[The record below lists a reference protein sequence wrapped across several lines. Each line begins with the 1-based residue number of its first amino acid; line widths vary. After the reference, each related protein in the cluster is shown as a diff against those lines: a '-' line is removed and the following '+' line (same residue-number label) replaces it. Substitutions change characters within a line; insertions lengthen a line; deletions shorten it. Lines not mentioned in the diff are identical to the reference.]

1 MRTHIC
7 ILNLLKLMQRR
18 SNIRVC
24 SIHSLRAVGLV
35 HQRTRCDLEKKK
47 KKRKKSSVSKSQ
59 SLVKHNRDARQY
71 TQNKKKKKR
80 QAVG

>member
-35 HQRTRCDLEKKK
+35 HQRTRCDLEKKEE
-47 KKRKKSSVSKSQ
+47 
-59 SLVKHNRDARQY
+59 
-71 TQNKKKKKR
+71 KKKKKQR
-80 QAVG
+80 LKESEPSQAQPRRASIYTE